1 MTWIQTPATA
11 WGGEKKIIDNRSNP
25 SHATYERIADKCED
39 LEKNISVTNGTK
51 FFQTKEVQ
59 I

>member
-1 MTWIQTPATA
+1 MQLHR
-11 WGGEKKIIDNRSNP
+11 GEFDSQLHGMGSKKSS